1 MLARVLGILGSAIAS
16 ITVAAPLGFD
26 PPLGPAGARVSAGV
40 ALKKAAVPPPSGPS
54 PWGHVAPLL
63 GTLVN
68 VHSGEC
74 AALTAEEPSAEGLS
88 TLLED
93 RSLGER
99 VSFDPRLLETL
110 RTLAGSIGSPTLRI
124 ELVSGYRSAKLNE
137 RLRKKGR
144 HVASHSQHSLGHA
157 LDFRLGGEAPAEVR
171 ARLEKL
177 GWSGGI
183 GQYDSPT
190 DRFVHLDVGKKRRWR
205 GR

>member
-1 MLARVLGILGSAIAS
+1 M
-16 ITVAAPLGFD
+16 
-26 PPLGPAGARVSAGV
+26 